1 MRTFGGSLGR
11 VVSRCMDREA
21 GLSNRGE
28 GSRSGTNT
36 EANGS
41 RVQEKF
47 RADVLILNVVQF
59 GG

>member
-11 VVSRCMDREA
+11 VVSRCMNREA

-36 EANGS
+36 ETNGS
-41 RVQEKF
+41 RVQENF

>member
-1 MRTFGGSLGR
+1 
-11 VVSRCMDREA
+11 MDREA
-21 GLSNRGE
+21 GLGNRGE

-36 EANGS
+36 ETNGS

-59 GG
+59 GGRLS